1 MEGGLMD
8 SNQIKNTA
16 DNYIIPSYNRIPLSL
31 IKGKGAYVWDVNNKK
46 YLDFVSGLAVT
57 NLGHCHPDVVKAV
70 QEQAK
75 RLFHTSNLYYTEP
88 QTRLAE
94 VLSKNSLGGKVFFC
108 NSGAEANEAAIKLAR
123 KFGRGSRYEIITM
136 KNSFH
141 GRTIATITA
150 TGQSKFQN
158 GFEPL
163 VPGFRYVQLND
174 LEQVSSAITP
184 ATVAIMV
191 EPIQGEGGV
200 NISSLE
206 YLEGLRGICNQHQ
219 LLLIFDEVQT
229 GIGRTGKLF
238 AYQHTRIE
246 PDIMTLAKALGNG
259 LPIGAM
265 VTRPEIADIL
275 SPGTHASTFGGN
287 PVACAVALTVM
298 KVITQKDLLEHVRQ
312 MGDYLFEKLSS
323 FKIKYPFIK
332 DIRGKGLMIGIELDL
347 EGTKIVSECQNL
359 GLLIN
364 CTMTSVL
371 RLLPPLTITIYEI
384 DKALEILEK
393 VFILKHKSM
402 S

>member
-1 MEGGLMD
+1 MELGLMD

-31 IKGKGAYVWDVNNKK
+31 IKGKGAYLWDVNNKK

-57 NLGHCHPDVVKAV
+57 NLGHCHPEVVKAA

-174 LEQVSSAITP
+174 LEQVSSSITP

-200 NISSLE
+200 NIASLE
-206 YLEGLRGICNQHQ
+206 YLERLREICNQHQ
-219 LLLIFDEVQT
+219 ILLIFDEVQT

-265 VTRPEIADIL
+265 VTRPEIANIL

-287 PVACAVALTVM
+287 PIACAVALTVM

-312 MGDYLFEKLSS
+312 MGDYLFEKLSNL
-323 FKIKYPFIK
+323 KIKYPFIK

>member
-1 MEGGLMD
+1 MELGLMD

-31 IKGKGAYVWDVNNKK
+31 IKGKGAYLWDVNNKK

-57 NLGHCHPDVVKAV
+57 NLGHCHPEVVKAA

-163 VPGFRYVQLND
+163 IPGFRYVQLND
-174 LEQVSSAITP
+174 LEQVSSSITP

-200 NISSLE
+200 NIASLE
-206 YLEGLRGICNQHQ
+206 YLERLREICNQHQ
-219 LLLIFDEVQT
+219 ILLIFDEVQT

-265 VTRPEIADIL
+265 VTRPEIANIL

-287 PVACAVALTVM
+287 PIACAVALTVM

-312 MGDYLFEKLSS
+312 MGDYLFEKLSNL
-323 FKIKYPFIK
+323 KIKYPFIK

-371 RLLPPLTITIYEI
+371 RLLPPLTITICEI